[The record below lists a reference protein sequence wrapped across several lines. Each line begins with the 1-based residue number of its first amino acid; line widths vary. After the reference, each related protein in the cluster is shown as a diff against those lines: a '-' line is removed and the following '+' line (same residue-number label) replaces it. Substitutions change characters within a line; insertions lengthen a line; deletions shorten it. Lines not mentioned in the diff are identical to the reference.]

1 MKLEKTFLSRQMYIQ
16 MLEHNVYNRNYVKQH
31 FVACALT
38 RKENELRFGRTLFEA
53 KCAMTLVMT
62 PLYIKLDFMLVLG
75 CTLMRMLLILVL
87 ISITLG

>member
-1 MKLEKTFLSRQMYIQ
+1 MYIQ

-38 RKENELRFGRTLFEA
+38 RKENELRDLAAHVFRRQK

-75 CTLMRMLLILVL
+75 CSLTRMLLMRLYLFQLSRMTDNV
-87 ISITLG
+87 

>member
-1 MKLEKTFLSRQMYIQ
+1 MF
-16 MLEHNVYNRNYVKQH
+16 EHNVYNRNYVKKH

-62 PLYIKLDFMLVLG
+62 PPYIKLDFMLVLG
-75 CTLMRMLLILVL
+75 CTLMRILVL
-87 ISITLG
+87 ISITSDDRNM